1 MKSWKFNHGAVT
13 KEAATL
19 ETHLCHDRE
28 HYYQVQYFSP
38 TTYPQEVSSKLAS
51 CRQVHSLCIGR
62 CGGKRWEK
70 KSHLYQLS
78 PEKFPQWGHSR
89 LGKFHSFSAP
99 LNYLVIV
106 QKSQIQSNFNC
117 SVSLIDLSVCHSVNL
132 LELLHFRCF

>member
-38 TTYPQEVSSKLAS
+38 TTYPQEVSSRLAS

-70 KSHLYQLS
+70 KATSTSCPLRNFLSGDILGLANSTVFQL
-78 PEKFPQWGHSR
+78 
-89 LGKFHSFSAP
+89 L
-99 LNYLVIV
+99 
-106 QKSQIQSNFNC
+106 
-117 SVSLIDLSVCHSVNL
+117 
-132 LELLHFRCF
+132 